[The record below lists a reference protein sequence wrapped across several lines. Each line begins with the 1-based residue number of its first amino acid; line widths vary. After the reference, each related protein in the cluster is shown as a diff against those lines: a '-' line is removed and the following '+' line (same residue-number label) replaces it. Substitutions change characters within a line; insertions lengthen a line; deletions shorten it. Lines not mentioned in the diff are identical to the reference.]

1 MNGAIPAHYQWIENT
16 GESEKVWR
24 KKSHCW
30 EMEESK
36 IAWKHQGIRV
46 MSDRYEDLGDMEMID
61 VPVVGQEP

>member
-1 MNGAIPAHYQWIENT
+1 
-16 GESEKVWR
+16 
-24 KKSHCW
+24 
-30 EMEESK
+30 MEESK